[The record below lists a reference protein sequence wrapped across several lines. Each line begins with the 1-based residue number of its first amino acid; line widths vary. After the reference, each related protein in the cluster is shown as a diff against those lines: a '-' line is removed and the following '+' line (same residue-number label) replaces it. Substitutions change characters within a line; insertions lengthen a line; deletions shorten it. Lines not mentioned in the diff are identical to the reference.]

1 MAPGSYLLEVCV
13 VDAMEPEIVSGMVLT
28 LNGRP
33 LATDVEPGN
42 RYSKLVR
49 ADITVDET
57 DVELVWE
64 FAFRFPKLVSPAER
78 GSDDQRRLAIRVAS
92 LCVKLQD
99 QLAPWLERRKPVP
112 WWAIWKRV
120 S

>member
-1 MAPGSYLLEVCV
+1 MATGIYRLEVCV
-13 VDAMEPEIVSGMVLT
+13 VDAMEPEILSGMVLT

-33 LATDVEPGN
+33 LSVEVDPGN
-42 RYSKLVR
+42 RYSKLVK
-49 ADITVDET
+49 ADITVGES
-57 DVELVWE
+57 DVEFVWE
-64 FAFRFPKLVSPAER
+64 FAFRFPKLVSPAEH

-99 QLAPWLERRKPVP
+99 QSAPWQHIRKPTP